1 MYVALGPS
9 RVENQSPIQ
18 IYSLASGPLY
28 SWRYRHHVALQA
40 IELIVRQLQA
50 SADSALLA
58 RKLREHLVHS
68 QVLNRNDEGIQQA
81 AIVEKDLIEYVDLD
95 A

>member
-40 IELIVRQLQA
+40 IELIVR
-50 SADSALLA
+50 
-58 RKLREHLVHS
+58 KLREHLGHS
-68 QVLNRNDEGIQQA
+68 QVLNRNDEGVQQA